1 MTNTVIHLLNQTPC
15 SASVFKFYLQCAVT
29 STRTQKCDW
38 RSNIPFFTVSDHF
51 VLLPVVN
58 GNITGGVM
66 QASQSLDEDDA
77 REMLVCPEPG
87 CGKAF
92 SKPSKLKIHAMQ
104 HTGERPF
111 KV

>member
-1 MTNTVIHLLNQTPC
+1 MTGDPT
-15 SASVFKFYLQCAVT
+15 F
-29 STRTQKCDW
+29 
-38 RSNIPFFTVSDHF
+38 PFFTVSDHF

-111 KV
+111 KVCIEHSNDVVQGCVSLSGAFPS

>member
-1 MTNTVIHLLNQTPC
+1 
-15 SASVFKFYLQCAVT
+15 
-29 STRTQKCDW
+29 
-38 RSNIPFFTVSDHF
+38 
-51 VLLPVVN
+51 
-58 GNITGGVM
+58 M
-66 QASQSLDEDDA
+66 QASQSTDEDDV

-111 KV
+111 KVYINYILNIQVMWPRGCLIVWGVPWLSTLGSPDIHAVAH

>member
-1 MTNTVIHLLNQTPC
+1 MKTVTP
-15 SASVFKFYLQCAVT
+15 KKTLCALT
-29 STRTQKCDW
+29 WD
-38 RSNIPFFTVSDHF
+38 PFLHFSDHF

-58 GNITGGVM
+58 GNISSGVL
-66 QASQSLDEDDA
+66 QASMSPDEADS

-111 KV
+111 KVSKLQNCC